1 MENKKKSISRAL
13 LIGTTVLVLIIC
25 LLMGAFGFAAYV
37 NTVLKKDQAYLRDIL
52 QLTERQIDG
61 NDLEKCIETKT
72 KSDKFEI
79 TQNFLD
85 QVKESYDDVEYIYI
99 IKPLN
104 ANAVDNIMNVMA
116 GITAEEKKENYDF
129 YSVKLGELTGE
140 DYSAKVAGQYLKGLD
155 ADDITYFSNR
165 TEFGYD
171 YTGMIPIRNSQG
183 KAVALL
189 AIDMSMNEIAKVLV
203 NYALT
208 TLGLMIVISL
218 LAVYLVNRWLK
229 NRVTDPVLRLEK
241 VSEAFVESSHKAETP
256 EDLII
261 NDPDIHTGDEI
272 ESLSGAMSDMFAGM
286 KKYMSSLVS
295 VTKEKERIGAELNV
309 ATSIQASMLP
319 RIFPAFP
326 GRKEFDIFATM
337 DPAKYV
343 GGDFYDFFMLDD
355 NTIGLVMADVSGK
368 GVPAA
373 LFMVISKTLIK
384 NRCQVSRS
392 PADVLN
398 YVNDQL
404 CEGNDGDMFVTVW
417 LAILDINTG
426 KGMAANAGH
435 EHPAIRR
442 KGGKYELDVY
452 RHSPAV
458 ATMEGMRFREH
469 PFELNPGDSLFVY
482 TDGVPEANNE
492 NGEFYGTDRMIECL
506 NADPEATVHEL
517 LVEVREDIRKFA
529 GPAEQFDDITMLAF
543 EFWGPDGKQE

>member
-25 LLMGAFGFAAYV
+25 LLMGAFGFGAYV

-104 ANAVDNIMNVMA
+104 ANAVDNIMDVMA
-116 GITAEEKKENYDF
+116 GITAEEKKENSDF

-140 DYSAKVAGQYLKGLD
+140 DYSAIVAGQYLKGLD

-189 AIDMSMNEIAKVLV
+189 AIDISMNEIAKVLV
-203 NYALT
+203 NYALA

-309 ATSIQASMLP
+309 ATSIQASTFCTELW
-319 RIFPAFP
+319 
-326 GRKEFDIFATM
+326 
-337 DPAKYV
+337 
-343 GGDFYDFFMLDD
+343 
-355 NTIGLVMADVSGK
+355 
-368 GVPAA
+368 
-373 LFMVISKTLIK
+373 TL
-384 NRCQVSRS
+384 NR
-392 PADVLN
+392 
-398 YVNDQL
+398 
-404 CEGNDGDMFVTVW
+404 EG
-417 LAILDINTG
+417 
-426 KGMAANAGH
+426 
-435 EHPAIRR
+435 
-442 KGGKYELDVY
+442 
-452 RHSPAV
+452 
-458 ATMEGMRFREH
+458 
-469 PFELNPGDSLFVY
+469 
-482 TDGVPEANNE
+482 
-492 NGEFYGTDRMIECL
+492 
-506 NADPEATVHEL
+506 
-517 LVEVREDIRKFA
+517 
-529 GPAEQFDDITMLAF
+529 
-543 EFWGPDGKQE
+543 